1 MRLLLALLLVLL
13 PLPALASLRVAA
25 TVPDLGAI
33 AQEVLKDK
41 GTVTTLSLGTQ
52 DPHFVDARP
61 NLALDLSRA
70 DALLL
75 VGLDLEIGWLPNL
88 LTGARNPKI
97 QTGGSGYIDTSTFV
111 PVLETPTQ
119 AIDRSMGDIHPGGN
133 PHYLYDPRQAA
144 RVATG
149 IAEKFAALDPANAA
163 AFRTNAADFVKRL
176 DAARGGWESKLGALR
191 GREIATYHRSWVYL
205 CDWLGLK
212 PVVEI
217 EPKPGIPPSPAQVA
231 KVLTTVQ
238 ARGIKLILQ
247 EVYYPET
254 TPALVASKTGAV
266 LVRLSG
272 GAATGETYITRMDTM
287 VKAIASGAGL

>member
-1 MRLLLALLLVLL
+1 MRFLLALLLVLL
-13 PLPALASLRVAA
+13 PLPAFASLRVAA

-41 GTVTTLSLGTQ
+41 GSVTTLSLGTQ

-61 NLALDLSRA
+61 NLALELSRA

-75 VGLDLEIGWLPNL
+75 VGLDLEVGWLPNL
-88 LTGARNPKI
+88 LTGARNAKI
-97 QTGGSGYIDTSTFV
+97 QPGGSGYIDCSTFV
-111 PVLETPTQ
+111 PVLDAPAGT
-119 AIDRSMGDIHPGGN
+119 IDRAMGDIHPGGN

-149 IAEKFAALDPANAA
+149 LAERFGALSPADAA
-163 AFRTNAADFVKRL
+163 AFRANAADFVKRL
-176 DAARGGWESKLGALR
+176 DAARAGWEAKLASIR
-191 GREIATYHRSWVYL
+191 GKEIATYHRSWVYL

-212 PVVEI
+212 PAVEI
-217 EPKPGIPPSPAQVA
+217 EPKPGIPPSPAHVA

-238 ARGIKLILQ
+238 TRGIKLILQ

-254 TPALVASKTGAV
+254 TPALISQRTGAK
-266 LVRLSG
+266 LVRLNG
-272 GAATGETYITRMDTM
+272 GALSGETYQQRVDAM